1 MEYVHSTGIVHF
13 DLKAANVLLDLSDPT
28 QPSCKICDFGWA
40 REKQDDMSFMGDIG
54 TEGHMAPEVAFKGEK
69 FTEKAY
75 IYAFGVLMFQLLT
88 GNMGQNQS

>member
-1 MEYVHSTGIVHF
+1 
-13 DLKAANVLLDLSDPT
+13 
-28 QPSCKICDFGWA
+28 
-40 REKQDDMSFMGDIG
+40 MSFMGDIG